1 MVSLTEP
8 LAVMVADCVPVVLV
22 GEDPAGAPVLGVV
35 HAGRPG
41 VAAGVV
47 PAAVARLRELGA
59 DRISAWVGPSVC
71 GRCYEV
77 PGSLR
82 ADVAAAVPATWCTT
96 STGTPGLDLPAG
108 VRSQLEAAGVAI
120 EYSGGCTLEDDTLF
134 SYRRNSRHRPL
145 RRAGWS
151 DGTHGTDDGLTGKGS
166 MAMTEPAQRP
176 DAHAVEPVTAPGES
190 HENRTD
196 ALEGPRLAQLE
207 ANLAAVRRRID
218 AAVAAAGRQAA
229 PPRLIVVTKFHP
241 AAGRPAARRRWGS
254 PTSGRTGTRRP
265 RKRRRSFRTLA

>member
-8 LAVMVADCVPVVLV
+8 LAVLVADCVPVVLV

-41 VAAGVV
+41 VAAEVV

-77 PGSLR
+77 PEGLR

-134 SYRRNSRHRPL
+134 SYRRNSHTGRF
-145 RRAGWS
+145 AGLAWT
-151 DGTHGTDDGLTGKGS
+151 DARTARGTGR
-166 MAMTEPAQRP
+166 MAMTEPAQCRTQP
-176 DAHAVEPVTAPGES
+176 SSPSRAGEEPRTRWRAPGWPS
-190 HENRTD
+190 WRRTSR
-196 ALEGPRLAQLE
+196 PS
-207 ANLAAVRRRID
+207 AAGSTPPWPPPAGRRR
-218 AAVAAAGRQAA
+218 
-229 PPRLIVVTKFHP
+229 
-241 AAGRPAARRRWGS
+241 RR
-254 PTSGRTGTRRP
+254 
-265 RKRRRSFRTLA
+265 A

>member
-1 MVSLTEP
+1 MAFTDAGAGNLALHVGDDPVAVRRRRAELEAAAGLGGRSFRYMNQVHGSDVATIVGSPAADSAGEGPAAPTADAMVSLTEP
-8 LAVMVADCVPVVLV
+8 LAVLVADCVPVVLV

-82 ADVAAAVPATWCTT
+82 ADVSAAVPATWCTT

-134 SYRRNSRHRPL
+134 SYRRNSHTGRF
-145 RRAGWS
+145 AGLAWT
-151 DGTHGTDDGLTGKGS
+151 DGTHGTDGTDGTDGKREYGH
-166 MAMTEPAQRP
+166 
-176 DAHAVEPVTAPGES
+176 D
-190 HENRTD
+190 
-196 ALEGPRLAQLE
+196 
-207 ANLAAVRRRID
+207 
-218 AAVAAAGRQAA
+218 
-229 PPRLIVVTKFHP
+229 
-241 AAGRPAARRRWGS
+241 
-254 PTSGRTGTRRP
+254 
-265 RKRRRSFRTLA
+265 

>member
-8 LAVMVADCVPVVLV
+8 LAVLVADCVPVVLV

-77 PGSLR
+77 PGGLR

-134 SYRRNSRHRPL
+134 SYRRNSHTGRF
-145 RRAGWS
+145 AGLVW
-151 DGTHGTDDGLTGKGS
+151 TRTAAHGTTG
-166 MAMTEPAQRP
+166 
-176 DAHAVEPVTAPGES
+176 AHG
-190 HENRTD
+190 HD
-196 ALEGPRLAQLE
+196 
-207 ANLAAVRRRID
+207 
-218 AAVAAAGRQAA
+218 
-229 PPRLIVVTKFHP
+229 
-241 AAGRPAARRRWGS
+241 
-254 PTSGRTGTRRP
+254 
-265 RKRRRSFRTLA
+265 